1 MGRKAKIVNL
11 EFHQRAEL
19 EDGYKNSPSP
29 QYSRRCHI
37 ILLKSQGYSSKQIA
51 EIFGITIQP
60 VNNWVNRYLLAG
72 IVGLRTKVGQGRPPI
87 LDPEKDQEKIKKA
100 VKKERQ
106 RLKLA
111 KDDLEKNLGK
121 KFSLKTL
128 QRFLKN
134 LSADTNGY
142 D

>member
-1 MGRKAKIVNL
+1 MGRKAKIIDL
-11 EFHQRAEL
+11 GFHERAEL

-29 QYSRRCHI
+29 QFSRRCHI
-37 ILLKSQGYSSKQIA
+37 LLLKNQGYTSKQVA

-60 VNNWVNRYLLAG
+60 VNNWVKRYLARG
-72 IVGLRTKVGQGRPPI
+72 IIGLKTKTGQGRPPI
-87 LDPEKDQEKIKKA
+87 LDPEKDQEKVKKA

-111 KDDLEKNLGK
+111 KDDIEKSLGK

-134 LSADTNGY
+134 LSADINGY